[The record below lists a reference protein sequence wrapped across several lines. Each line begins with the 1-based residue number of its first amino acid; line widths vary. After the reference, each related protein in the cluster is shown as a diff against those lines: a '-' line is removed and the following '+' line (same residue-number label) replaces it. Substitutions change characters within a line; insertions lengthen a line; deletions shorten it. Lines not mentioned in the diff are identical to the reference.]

1 MKNYKHTIQYIQY
14 NTMKYIIITICF
26 ILALNISEASSS
38 SYMHGFSVG
47 LIKNRMARKRM
58 ERRKYEEMN
67 HAVCK
72 EPNPSH
78 NPFIVVEAKDPMKCY
93 DDEKPLNPAVMFLI
107 SLVLMACLITISPKD
122 QNSLDFIIGMIMADM
137 LEDIFEK

>member
-1 MKNYKHTIQYIQY
+1 
-14 NTMKYIIITICF
+14 MKYIIITICF
-26 ILALNISEASSS
+26 ILALNITEVSSS

-47 LIKNRMARKRM
+47 LIKNRMARKRIA
-58 ERRKYEEMN
+58 RRKYEEMN
-67 HAVCK
+67 RAVCQ

-93 DDEKPLNPAVMFLI
+93 DDEKPLNPVVSFAI
-107 SLVLMACLITISPKD
+107 SFILMACLIIILPKD
-122 QNSLDFIIGMIMADM
+122 HDSLDFIIGMLVADM